1 MIRIALTLT
10 LLTQLASTT
19 KPPSLEQVSKRLRIT
34 NGLRV
39 DFRQEVLTLR
49 NKIRRTAGQAFFDAS
64 GRFRWV
70 VRQNRQEKRVIIYNG
85 KTITEYLPTEKLANI
100 WSVASNKTLAIT
112 RVVDLV
118 KSLDNLQ
125 SSYRITDKQHTTD
138 HLHLTLA
145 PREKNDI
152 VDVKLTVALT
162 KNFVETVRITYRNKR
177 HNTLTFTNPQRRNL
191 GTKPF
196 SFSPAKGTK
205 VNRID

>member
-1 MIRIALTLT
+1 MIKITLASI
-10 LLTQLASTT
+10 LLTQLASTNT
-19 KPPSLEQVSKRLRIT
+19 PSLEQVNKRLQIT
-34 NGLRV
+34 DGLRV
-39 DFRQEVLTLR
+39 NFSQQVLTLR

-70 VRQNRQEKRVIIYNG
+70 VRQSGQEKRVVIYNG
-85 KTITEYLPTEKLANI
+85 KTIVEYLPTEGLANI
-100 WSVASNKTLAIT
+100 WSVASTKTLAIT

-125 SSYRITDKQHTTD
+125 SSYRITAKQFTTD
-138 HLHLTLA
+138 YLHLTLA
-145 PREKNDI
+145 PRATNDI
-152 VDVKLTVALT
+152 AGVKLSIALT

-177 HNTLTFTNPQRRNL
+177 HNTLTFSNRQRRDF

-196 SFSPAKGTK
+196 SFSPARGTK